1 MEPSSPGPPSNA
13 RLSESMSK
21 DPDFELIRRC
31 QTESG
36 PAREAAFAEL
46 FEIYRDRVFNL
57 AGRLLGNLADAEDV
71 SQEAFVTVFRKIH
84 EFRFS
89 SRFYTWLYR
98 VVFNLCVDQ
107 RRKGTT
113 GVLPTASRDGRES
126 RSIDLELANL
136 RDPAPGPSERVAEG
150 ESRQRTV
157 EGALRRLS
165 EPLRAV
171 VVLRYMEDLPYEE
184 IAEVLGISLGTVKS
198 RLSRAHHFLQ
208 DTLGPP
214 RV

>member
-1 MEPSSPGPPSNA
+1 
-13 RLSESMSK
+13 MSK

-107 RRKGTT
+107 RRKGTGGA
-113 GVLPTASRDGRES
+113 GVMPGSGGGDGDA
-126 RSIDLELANL
+126 ILAEL
-136 RDPAPGPSERVAEG
+136 RDPEPGPSEKVAEG
-150 ESRQRTV
+150 ESRQRMV
-157 EGALRRLS
+157 ERALRRLS

-171 VVLRYMEDLPYEE
+171 VVLRYMEDLAYEE

-208 DTLGPP
+208 DTLGSTQSMQA
-214 RV
+214 